1 MGRGTRPVLELACGT
16 GRLTI
21 PIARDGHETVGLD
34 TSPTMLE
41 AARAKAESSG
51 LGNTFVRGDMRA
63 FALHR
68 HFGLIVVSCNSLAHL
83 TTNEDLRACLRRVR
97 DHLEPG
103 GFFAFD
109 IVNPDVTALARPRS
123 KSVRLDLGPKPSSAI
138 AVEEVAFRRRI
149 SKGELCAQR
158 RRAAPVQPKPARD
171 AGSDGALRSKSASSR
186 RRLRSGACTPYR
198 TGASSTMDAP
208 HLGNAGH
215 ALGSRWRSK
224 RTPRKTG

>member
-1 MGRGTRPVLELACGT
+1 MQGDGPHVAAAGRCSLHPAGALRAGDLYDRIARPGPSEAFYRKLARDMGRGTRPVLELACGT

-97 DHLEPG
+97 DQG
-103 GFFAFD
+103 
-109 IVNPDVTALARPRS
+109 RRM
-123 KSVRLDLGPKPSSAI
+123 RSAI
-138 AVEEVAFRRRI
+138 
-149 SKGELCAQR
+149 
-158 RRAAPVQPKPARD
+158 
-171 AGSDGALRSKSASSR
+171 SR
-186 RRLRSGACTPYR
+186 RR
-198 TGASSTMDAP
+198 SSEGQDT
-208 HLGNAGH
+208 HRN
-215 ALGSRWRSK
+215 R
-224 RTPRKTG
+224 